1 MPFTFPKKRVA
12 FGRVSLLTRQG
23 KVIYKARKTL
33 LMVITRFVELVQ
45 MEKRRSFLIFLCASL
60 CVSSQADSLSQV
72 PPSFEYQAYSA
83 KSSASSYALS
93 NLLYTYTPQ
102 SFAIGPNS
110 PAWWNTAAWTGT
122 AAQPY
127 GWSDLQAQ
135 AILPTAVG
143 GISSYSSSFAL
154 NTQAS
159 GCFYIGSQPMFYSAV
174 YNNIGSSSVA
184 ATLTVGVDDSLFVFL
199 NYNFI
204 PGSGLGGTTAVCCLT
219 ATPFS
224 VTLQPGRNV
233 FHFFGRNVG
242 GPGYVVWSLTVGGV
256 VVARSDMNSR
266 IGPYGAVKL
275 QNGGFQQSTS
285 FSNSPGWTF
294 AGGGAANEYNS
305 AAYNVWLQG
314 MSPLASNAVV
324 GAGLS
329 IYAPDA
335 DTFWGV
341 LQNKASMTTTYT
353 NFVVGATYVIYFWG
367 TSRMCCT
374 PNQVNDLGV
383 AISGV
388 GSVFYNSAV
397 GSTVYSSNAVWFW
410 QPFMTSQFTATSTTH
425 TITFTAT
432 NPRSQPDVTTFVDDV
447 RVMASAC
454 PSLTGQYYMPR
465 AEVFATSGY
474 SQTFQ
479 QAQATCNT
487 YGARVATTQEMY
499 QAQRDGADW
508 CSCSWVQEGVAL
520 YPITT
525 SFSSGCGGF
534 EIGVRNCGSQSWIPG
549 NLFAVACW
557 GMKPAT
563 GTSGVLPFN
572 TVYWNNPTAVDP
584 VDPYYGVGRADTP
597 GSDLQCKNYEN
608 EYSFEQCRAECDN
621 NVLCNQVEDVAPNTI
636 GAWGVMNPIPLT
648 LLGVSSTFNSNTP
661 TCCGGSLA
669 IDGNGL
675 GSEWAS
681 AGEGVGAWI
690 SVSLTNGPTTVE
702 TLKIAPRQP
711 GGGACD
717 TVSGLSVQFSDGTTQ
732 SLSFPCGSYPEGY
745 QTFTVNKYTS
755 SLKFTVTGVCGAACN
770 IGLSDIIAFA
780 APNGAGCCIKNYP
793 VGTASSSDN
802 YGTWHAKTA
811 SCKNVGS
818 CTNAAP
824 GQYYVP
830 TTTNYYASTCK
841 VATCSSSGLV
851 AGTYFSGVSNTACT
865 GGISKCT
872 APTGLS
878 MAAPCTLP
886 PSSMSAPTSVLSGG
900 TYIASASSEWTT
912 GTGFYLRAWEA
923 FTPTTATSFW
933 ASMNGYNADGSYGGT
948 SSNMGSSGE
957 NAATVVGSTTYAGEW
972 LQLQMPVGSPAVT
985 SYSFSARVDG
995 AVLQS
1000 PASWVLAGSTNGA
1013 TFSLIET
1020 RTTTWS
1026 LAQAQY
1032 FTLTSAVTY
1041 TYLRIIVLAT
1051 GSPGEWATSIGNLQF
1066 YTGTTCN
1073 SGTVNAVWTT
1083 AGTAGAPTS
1092 CAWTCARGF
1101 QQVGSSCNMPP
1112 PPPSP
1117 PPFPPPIAYGTLVF
1131 SHRVSGAAVPSEYFG
1146 STAEALSASQS
1157 VSAPTH
1163 KYSILGQLENYRRP
1177 WDKNFEFQLVYVGSP
1192 FSPTSNNYNQWVQSS
1207 NPTTTAAVA
1216 GYQPVSINFAGTAGC
1231 GQWGGLHLTA
1241 GDYRTGA
1248 TVMSGSVDASCWWF
1262 ALGALAT
1269 YCPYGPVNGGY
1280 GFPGPAGQVT
1290 QWVQLWAMNTP
1301 APPPPPNPP
1310 PSPPPPSPP
1319 PPSPPPPSPPP
1330 SPPPPSPPWAAING
1344 PAPSSSCFDV
1354 DVHYVDVDYPVAPF
1368 YPETHSIAPGWTGPV
1383 TLKDRGTLGLDATL
1397 GGPSGY
1403 AEATGLLSM
1412 GTAGFVTIPAMTL
1425 GLKTAAVLGGAPIQ
1439 NGFSIILNVTAPNP
1453 LPSAPVTVASFGND
1467 ATGASGSTLRVIL
1480 TEAQYALHYG
1490 TLPSLRTFNWTST
1503 NGTPLP
1509 LVVPGGDARMLV
1521 RCMPGMTLCVLGT
1534 Y

>member
-1 MPFTFPKKRVA
+1 MKMRRHFP
-12 FGRVSLLTRQG
+12 LL
-23 KVIYKARKTL
+23 VL
-33 LMVITRFVELVQ
+33 F
-45 MEKRRSFLIFLCASL
+45 SL

-72 PPSFEYQAYSA
+72 PPSFEYQTYSA
-83 KSSASSYALS
+83 KPGASPYALS
-93 NLLYTYTPQ
+93 NLLYTYTSQ

-143 GISSYSSSFAL
+143 GISAYSSSFAL
-154 NTQAS
+154 NTQAN
-159 GCFYIGSQPMFYSAV
+159 GWFYIGSQPMFYSAV

-204 PGSGLGGTTAVCCLT
+204 PGSGVGGTTAVCCLT

-285 FSNSPGWTF
+285 STNAPGWTF
-294 AGGGAANEYNS
+294 AGANAASETS
-305 AAYNVWLQG
+305 VWAGWLAG
-314 MSPLASNAVV
+314 LAPLATNAVT

-329 IYAPDA
+329 IYAPDG
-335 DTFWGV
+335 DTYWGT
-341 LQNKASMTTTYT
+341 LQNRASMTTTYS
-353 NFVVGATYVIYFWG
+353 NFVVGATYTINFWA
-367 TSRMCCT
+367 TARMCCVA
-374 PNQVNDLGV
+374 NQVNDLGV
-383 AISGV
+383 TISNI
-388 GSVFYNSAV
+388 GSVYYESAV
-397 GSTVYSSNAVWFW
+397 GAAVYSADVVWFW
-410 QPFMTSQFTATSTTH
+410 QPFMTTQFTATSTSH
-425 TITFTAT
+425 TITFTTT
-432 NPRSQPDVTTFVDDV
+432 NPRAQSDVTTFVDDV

-474 SQTFQ
+474 SQTPQ
-479 QAQATCNT
+479 QAQATCNA

-525 SFSSGCGGF
+525 SFYTGCGGF
-534 EIGVRNCGSQSWIPG
+534 DIGVRNCGSQSWVAG

-563 GTSGVLPFN
+563 GTAGVLPFN

-584 VDPYYGVGRADTP
+584 VDPYYGVARADTP
-597 GSDLQCKNYEN
+597 GGDLQCKNYEN
-608 EYSFEQCRAECDN
+608 GYSFEQCRAECDN
-621 NVLCNQVEDVAPNTI
+621 NVLCNQVEEVAPNTL
-636 GAWGVMNPIPLT
+636 GTWGFPNPIPLT
-648 LLGVSSTFNSNTP
+648 LLGVSSTFGFDTP

-675 GSEWAS
+675 DSEWAS

-690 SVSLTNGPTTVE
+690 SVSLTNGPTTVAS
-702 TLKIAPRQP
+702 LKIAPRQP

-732 SLSFPCGSYPEGY
+732 ALSFPCGSYPEGY

-755 SLKFTVTGVCGAACN
+755 SLKFTVTGVCGPKCN
-770 IGLSDIIAFA
+770 IGLSDIIAFS
-780 APNGAGCCIKNYP
+780 APNGAGCCIKSYP
-793 VGTASSSDN
+793 VGTAPTSDN

-811 SCKNVGS
+811 SCKNVGA
-818 CTNAAP
+818 CTNAGP

-841 VATCSSSGLV
+841 VATCSSSALA
-851 AGTYFSGVSNTACT
+851 AGQYFSGVSNTACT
-865 GGISKCT
+865 AGISTCT
-872 APTGLS
+872 
-878 MAAPCTLP
+878 
-886 PSSMSAPTSVLSGG
+886 
-900 TYIASASSEWTT
+900 
-912 GTGFYLRAWEA
+912 
-923 FTPTTATSFW
+923 
-933 ASMNGYNADGSYGGT
+933 
-948 SSNMGSSGE
+948 
-957 NAATVVGSTTYAGEW
+957 
-972 LQLQMPVGSPAVT
+972 GSPA
-985 SYSFSARVDG
+985 
-995 AVLQS
+995 
-1000 PASWVLAGSTNGA
+1000 
-1013 TFSLIET
+1013 
-1020 RTTTWS
+1020 
-1026 LAQAQY
+1026 
-1032 FTLTSAVTY
+1032 
-1041 TYLRIIVLAT
+1041 
-1051 GSPGEWATSIGNLQF
+1051 
-1066 YTGTTCN
+1066 
-1073 SGTVNAVWTT
+1073 NAVWTS
-1083 AGTAGAPTS
+1083 AGTPGNP
-1092 CAWTCARGF
+1092 
-1101 QQVGSSCNMPP
+1101 SSCGWAC
-1112 PPPSP
+1112 PSGY
-1117 PPFPPPIAYGTLVF
+1117 IQI
-1131 SHRVSGAAVPSEYFG
+1131 G
-1146 STAEALSASQS
+1146 SAC
-1157 VSAPTH
+1157 V
-1163 KYSILGQLENYRRP
+1163 I
-1177 WDKNFEFQLVYVGSP
+1177 
-1192 FSPTSNNYNQWVQSS
+1192 
-1207 NPTTTAAVA
+1207 
-1216 GYQPVSINFAGTAGC
+1216 
-1231 GQWGGLHLTA
+1231 
-1241 GDYRTGA
+1241 
-1248 TVMSGSVDASCWWF
+1248 
-1262 ALGALAT
+1262 
-1269 YCPYGPVNGGY
+1269 
-1280 GFPGPAGQVT
+1280 
-1290 QWVQLWAMNTP
+1290 
-1301 APPPPPNPP
+1301 PPPPPNPPPPPPTDPVLPTPYSIWSDPTTSQTANFVLSPGVTYGSGAYTVATFANPGIVHYLGLNKAFSQQPCPGNTGFSFMFKMQLTNAATVNSIADGVSVCFMDSTAASPASASLPAAWGQYGFASMHVPGMCFGVDTWYNVGNGGVGFAAWQTAAAGDAGIVSSAYAVPPASNNLLPIVANGNAVEHQIDYNPVKQTLTWRIGGTAVLAAVTSAHLPANFFVTWPVVCGGMCDTVQVSQVSMSCAAYPSPPP

-1412 GTAGFVTIPAMTL
+1412 GTTGFVTIPAMTL

-1439 NGFSIILNVTAPNP
+1439 NGFSILLNVTAPTP

-1467 ATGASGSTLRVIL
+1467 ATGASGATLRVTL

-1490 TLPSLRTFNWTST
+1490 TLPSLRTFNWVST

-1509 LVVPGGDARMLV
+1509 SVVAGGDARMLV
-1521 RCMPGMTLCVLGT
+1521 RCMPGMTLCVLGN